1 MYITY
6 KPFQVQVQGS
16 DQNGSPS
23 TDIVGLATRRL
34 VMVKMAFCRRGV
46 VCKGGRR
53 RRAYTA
59 RLLHEFQYGC
69 KSAYSCVRPW

>member
-1 MYITY
+1 MQDT
-6 KPFQVQVQGS
+6 KQGS
-16 DQNGSPS
+16 DQNGSPP
-23 TDIVGLATRRL
+23 TDVVGLAARRL
-34 VMVKMAFCRRGV
+34 VMAKMEFCRRGV
-46 VCKGGRR
+46 GCKRGRR